1 MMDCMMAFRLHFA
14 VFLLIVFCLLTLQV
28 KAASDSS
35 PVTIGIVADNAPYS
49 SLGSGG
55 LRGFSLDI
63 LEELSRIS
71 GVEFDYRVGSW
82 SEIYAAFLRGELDAV
97 DEISWREDRADKM
110 LFTRPY
116 HLRHTVIMHDE
127 NRPLPAIEALSDL
140 KGYRIGTLTDI
151 YYAGILKESGLEVVE
166 YGLQPD
172 LVRALAFGW
181 VDAIIGPEVTL
192 GFMARQQGFVNI
204 KPLVAAPL
212 GGQETEDF
220 RIAVHLN
227 RPELYRKLDEGL
239 AAIDPH
245 WIEALRERW
254 QEYGGK
260 ALDDKALRLTPA
272 QQLTVRQQS
281 PLRVGLMSDYAPLSF
296 EDGGRVQGLSVD
308 ILARVMDLTGL
319 QATPVVDQWS
329 VLIELLRQGE
339 IDVIANISDLEERRS
354 FTRFTQP
361 YHQVPIVVFTRN
373 PDLRLNSPAD
383 LRDRKIAVSTGIF
396 YESKVRE
403 WVPEGVTSFDS
414 QASMFRAL
422 ASGTVD
428 LVLAALP
435 NGNHWVRELG
445 LTDVRIAGELQLPE
459 VSGEDLR
466 FGLRPELE
474 PLVPIINAAL
484 AAITPTEMRTIENRW
499 LGAQLETNGGFTGF
513 NAAELDFLETR
524 GNSLSY
530 CIHPDWMPLEGLDGD
545 GRHQGL
551 SATLLDIFSRRSGIA
566 FNLYPTRHWQDSL
579 AALGQGQCDLLP
591 LIGRSV
597 GQSEGL
603 ALTTSFYTL
612 PSIVLG
618 RIEAPFIGSLND
630 IGRQPVGIV
639 RDSPLLAELRRS
651 HPGLHLVEVDSE
663 TDGLKG
669 LQRGEWYGYIS
680 TLATASQKL
689 QDLGLADIRVIGR
702 VPLDLELAMATAATD
717 LHLSSLMQTLVSS
730 LSSEDLHR
738 MDSEWRT
745 VKLQQRVDY
754 TLLWQILALT
764 AVALFMLFY
773 WNRKL
778 GTLNRK
784 LAAANARLAVTSTT
798 DELTG
803 LGNRTS
809 FEQHYEACYQVCQR
823 NGLAFLVAM
832 VDADLFKQIN
842 DRHGHAVGDEC
853 LRAIGRTLRD
863 QFRRE
868 TDHLI
873 RFGGEEFV
881 IFAVADASTDAAERL
896 ERLRDSI
903 ERLRVA
909 TPDGQEVQVTVSI
922 GYCRQVPQA
931 GQQSEQ
937 WLRLADRAV
946 YEAKRQ
952 GRNRV
957 VEAETA
963 AT

>member
-1 MMDCMMAFRLHFA
+1 MDFMKPFRLHFA
-14 VFLLIVFCLLTLQV
+14 VLITMALCLLTIQV
-28 KAASDSS
+28 RAEPELS
-35 PVTIGIVADNAPYS
+35 PVSIGIVADNAPYS
-49 SLGSGG
+49 SLGPGG
-55 LRGFSLDI
+55 LRGFSIDI
-63 LEELSRIS
+63 LEELSRTS
-71 GVEFDYRVGSW
+71 GVEFEYRVGSW
-82 SEIYAAFLRGELDAV
+82 SEIYGAFLRGELDAV

-192 GFMARQQGFVNI
+192 RYMARQQGFVNI
-204 KPLVAAPL
+204 EPLAAAPL

-220 RIAVHLN
+220 RIAVHLDQ
-227 RPELYRKLDEGL
+227 PQLYQRLDEGL

-254 QEYGGK
+254 QEFGGK
-260 ALDDKALRLTPA
+260 ALDDKALKLTPA
-272 QQLTVRQQS
+272 QQLTVRQQA

-308 ILARVMDLTGL
+308 ILTRVMDLTGL

-329 VLIELLRQGE
+329 VLIELFQQGE
-339 IDVIANISDLEERRS
+339 IDVIANISDLKERRS

-361 YHQVPIVVFTRN
+361 YHHVPIVVFTRK
-373 PDLRLNSPAD
+373 PGFRLNSPD
-383 LRDRKIAVSTGIF
+383 DFRGQKIAISTGIF
-396 YESKVRE
+396 YERKVRDLAS
-403 WVPEGVTSFDS
+403 EGVISFDN
-414 QASMFRAL
+414 QTSMFRAL

-445 LTDVRIAGELQLPE
+445 LTDVRIAGELSLPD

-474 PLVPIINAAL
+474 PLVPIIDAAL

-499 LGAQLETNGGFTGF
+499 LGAQLETNSAFTGLS
-513 NAAELDFLETR
+513 AAEQDFLETR
-524 GNSLSY
+524 SNSLSY
-530 CIHPDWMPLEGLDGD
+530 CIHPDWMPLEGLDSKGQ
-545 GRHQGL
+545 HQGL
-551 SATLLDIFSRRSGIA
+551 SATLLDIFSLRSGVT
-566 FNLYPTRHWQDSL
+566 FNLRPTRSWRDSL
-579 AALGQGQCDLLP
+579 AALKQGQCDLVP
-591 LIGRSV
+591 LIGRSE

-603 ALTTSFYTL
+603 ALTSAFYTL

-618 RIEAPFIGSLND
+618 RIEAPFIGSLSD
-630 IGRQPVGIV
+630 IDQHPIAIV
-639 RDSPLLAELRRS
+639 RDSPLLSELRRS
-651 HPGLHLVEVDSE
+651 YPGLNLIEVDNE
-663 TDGLKG
+663 TEGVQG

-702 VPLDLELAMATAATD
+702 VPMDLELALATPAAEQ
-717 LHLSSLMQTLVSS
+717 HLGTLMQKLVLS

-745 VKLQQRVDY
+745 VRLQQRVDY
-754 TLLWQILALT
+754 SLLWQILSIT
-764 AVALFMLFY
+764 AIVLFMLFY

-778 GTLNRK
+778 GALNRE
-784 LAAANARLAVTSTT
+784 LAAANERLAVTSTT

-823 NGLAFLVAM
+823 NGLSFMVAM
-832 VDADLFKQIN
+832 VDADHFKQVN
-842 DRHGHAVGDEC
+842 DRFGHAVGDEC
-853 LRAIGRTLRD
+853 LRAISRTMREH
-863 QFRRE
+863 FRRE
-868 TDHLI
+868 TDYLI

-881 IFAVADASTDAAERL
+881 IFAVANSPADAAERL
-896 ERLRDSI
+896 EALRRGI
-903 ERLRVA
+903 EQLRVP
-909 TPDGQEVQVTVSI
+909 TSDGQEVRVSVSI
-922 GYCRQVPQA
+922 GYCRLVPEI
-931 GQQSEQ
+931 GQRSEQ
-937 WLRLADRAV
+937 WLRMADRAV
-946 YEAKRQ
+946 YEAKRK

-957 VEAETA
+957 VDAGKDVV
-963 AT
+963 

>member
-1 MMDCMMAFRLHFA
+1 MAFRLHFA
-14 VFLLIVFCLLTLQV
+14 VLLLLVLSLFTSQV
-28 KAASDSS
+28 SAESESS

-49 SLGSGG
+49 SLGPGG
-55 LRGFSLDI
+55 LRGFSIDI

-71 GVEFDYRVGSW
+71 GVEFEYRVGSW
-82 SEIYAAFLRGELDAV
+82 SEVYGAFLRGELDAV
-97 DEISWREDRADKM
+97 DEISWREERADKM

-127 NRPLPAIEALSDL
+127 NRPLPAIETLSDL
-140 KGYRIGTLTDI
+140 KGFRIGTLTDI
-151 YYAGILKESGLEVVE
+151 YYASILKESGLDVVE

-181 VDAIIGPEVTL
+181 IDAIIGPEVTL
-192 GFMARQQGFVNI
+192 RYMARQQGFLNI
-204 KPLVAAPL
+204 EPLAAAPF

-220 RIAVHLN
+220 RIAVHLDQ
-227 RPELYRKLDEGL
+227 PELYKRLDEGL

-245 WIEALRERW
+245 WVDELRERW

-260 ALDDKALRLTPA
+260 ALDDRALRLTPA
-272 QQLTVRQQS
+272 QQLTVRQQA
-281 PLRVGLMSDYAPLSF
+281 PLRVGLMGDYAPLSF

-319 QATPVVDQWS
+319 QATPVVDRWS

-339 IDVIANISDLEERRS
+339 IDAIANISDLEERRS

-361 YHQVPIVVFTRN
+361 YHHVPIVVFTRT
-373 PDLRLNSPAD
+373 PGFRLNSPD
-383 LRDRKIAVSTGIF
+383 DFRDQRVAISTGIF
-396 YESKVRE
+396 YERKVRE
-403 WVPEGVTSFDS
+403 LAPDGVVAFDN

-422 ASGTVD
+422 EAGTVD

-445 LTDVRIAGELQLPE
+445 LTGVRIAGELNLPGI
-459 VSGEDLR
+459 SGEDLR

-474 PLVPIINAAL
+474 PLVPIINSAL

-499 LGAQLETNGGFTGF
+499 LGAQLESNSAFTGF
-513 NAAELDFLETR
+513 SASEQDFLER
-524 GNSLSY
+524 RSNSLSY
-530 CIHPDWMPLEGLDGD
+530 CIHPDWMPLEGLDGS
-545 GRHQGL
+545 GHHQGL
-551 SATLLDIFSRRSGIA
+551 SATLLDIFSRRSGVT
-566 FNLYPTRHWQDSL
+566 FNLHPTRHWQASL
-579 AALGQGQCDLLP
+579 EALKQGQCDLLP
-591 LIGRSV
+591 LVGRSV

-603 ALTTSFYTL
+603 ALTSSFYTL

-618 RIEAPFIGSLND
+618 RIEAPFISSLND
-630 IGRQPVGIV
+630 IGQRPVGIV
-639 RDSPLLAELRRS
+639 SDSPLLSELRRS
-651 HPGLHLVEVDSE
+651 HPGLNLIEVKDE
-663 TDGLKG
+663 TEGLQG

-702 VPLDLELAMATAATD
+702 VPMDLELAMATSEAD
-717 LHLSSLMQTLVSS
+717 QHLSGLMQKLVSS

-745 VKLQQRVDY
+745 VRLQQGVDY
-754 TLLWQILALT
+754 SLLWQILSVT
-764 AVALFMLFY
+764 AIILLMLFY

-778 GTLNRK
+778 GALNRE
-784 LAAANARLAVTSTT
+784 LAAANERLAVTSTT

-809 FEQHYEACYQVCQR
+809 FEQHYEDCYRICQR

-832 VDADLFKQIN
+832 VDADLFKQVN
-842 DRHGHAVGDEC
+842 DRYGHAVGDEC
-853 LRAIGRTLRD
+853 LRAISHTMRE

-868 TDHLI
+868 TDHLV

-881 IFAVADASTDAAERL
+881 IFAVADSSDDAAERL
-896 ERLRDSI
+896 EALRDCI
-903 ERLRVA
+903 ERLRVP
-909 TPDGQEVQVTVSI
+909 TPEGQSVQVTVSI
-922 GYCRQVPQA
+922 GYCRQIPEP
-931 GQQSEQ
+931 GQHSEQ
-937 WLRLADRAV
+937 WLRMADRAV
-946 YEAKRQ
+946 YEAKRL

-957 VEAETA
+957 VEAGKDSV
-963 AT
+963 